1 MEWHIGAN
9 IMWVDCS
16 YYVIEKSNL
25 NRLGLKI
32 KKFKAIAKASLALG
46 MLATGV
52 ITSNVQSV
60 QAKTEAKQQSESEL
74 KHYYNKPFFERKNVT
89 GYGFTDKGQ
98 HYLEVTVGQ
107 QHSLITLLGSDK
119 DKYNKDVNPNLDV
132 FVVREGDS
140 RQATN
145 YSIGGVTKTNSG
157 QYYDY
162 VNVTLLEVKN
172 RNKDPQ
178 SSIYYIP
185 KEDISLKELDFK
197 LRKQLISQSGLYSN
211 GLKQGQITITMND
224 GTTHTIDLSQKL
236 EKERMGESID
246 GRQIQKILVEMK

>member
-32 KKFKAIAKASLALG
+32 MKFKTIAKASLALG
-46 MLATGV
+46 MLVTGV
-52 ITSNVQSV
+52 ITSNTQSV
-60 QAKTEAKQQSESEL
+60 QAKTEVKQQSESEL
-74 KHYYNKPFFERKNVT
+74 KHYYSGPSFEHKKVT
-89 GYGFTDKGQ
+89 GFKYTEDGK

-107 QHSLITLLGSDK
+107 QHSRITLLESDK
-119 DKYNKDVNPNLDV
+119 DKFKEGENSNIDV
-132 FVVREGDS
+132 FVVREGAG

-145 YSIGGVTKTNSG
+145 YSIGGVTKTNSV
-157 QYYDY
+157 QYIDY
-162 VNVTLLEVKN
+162 INTPILEIKKGN
-172 RNKDPQ
+172 EDAQ
-178 SSIYYIP
+178 TIYYQIY

-211 GLKQGQITITMND
+211 GLKQGQITITMKD
-224 GTTHTIDLSQKL
+224 GTTHTIDLSKKL

-246 GRQIQKILVEMK
+246 GTNIEKILVEIK

>member
-32 KKFKAIAKASLALG
+32 MKFKAIAKASLALG

-60 QAKTEAKQQSESEL
+60 QAKTEVKQQSEADL
-74 KHYYNKPFFERKNVT
+74 KLYYNGPSFEYKKVT
-89 GYGFTDKGQ
+89 GYGFIEGKDRFIDFIYNGQ
-98 HYLEVTVGQ
+98 YNKI
-107 QHSLITLLGSDK
+107 SLVGSDK
-119 DKYNKDVNPNLDV
+119 DKYNEEVNPDIDV
-132 FVVREGDS
+132 FVVREGNS
-140 RQATN
+140 RQADN
-145 YSIGGVTKTNSG
+145 HSIGCVTKTNS
-157 QYYDY
+157 QPFIDY
-162 VNVTLLEVKN
+162 IHTPILEIK
-172 RNKDPQ
+172 KGKEEPQ
-178 SSIYYIP
+178 SSLYQIY

-246 GRQIQKILVEMK
+246 GTKINKILVEMK